1 MCERGRESV
10 GEYNMGECDVRV
22 LGEWRKSIGVY
33 GSVGEFWESGV
44 LSIGVCGRVRECGRD
59 M

>member
-1 MCERGRESV
+1 
-10 GEYNMGECDVRV
+10 MGECDVRV